1 MLFFQNLF
9 ILTIL
14 LALAIQLNAEDPNR
28 KIKLED
34 IERDNLISERR
45 AQGKETLIGQ
55 HTQHLRPPAIHA
67 QSAYQVSSLYIKFAN

>member
-1 MLFFQNLF
+1 M
-9 ILTIL
+9 
-14 LALAIQLNAEDPNR
+14 IQLNAEDPHR

-45 AQGKETLIGQ
+45 AQGKETLVGQ

-67 QSAYQVSSLYIKFAN
+67 QNAYQVSYYHFDVYPSIFNLVLFILA

>member
-1 MLFFQNLF
+1 MQKLI
-9 ILTIL
+9 ILTCF
-14 LALAIQLNAEDPNR
+14 LALVIQLNAEDPNR

-67 QSAYQVSSLYIKFAN
+67 QSAYQVSLYIFPF